1 MPHQLDAS
9 GNPILRHGRPSPRTQ
24 GVTEEGETF
33 QKFGTQQ
40 LKYLDPVKPA
50 LGVTQINTGQTFKG
64 FTTLPVQTIKQFT
77 GWQTSTPFSQQ
88 FQSGTT
94 GALIKPPTQ
103 PQPNGNGK
111 ECDLGCMLT
120 GRGRDC
126 GCTEQKLAE
135 PCTTCDS
142 DKCGNCNAW
151 DLVCEDCNKKN
162 GTCTPPTTPPPC
174 DMGCWITGRGCE
186 CGDDDDECGFWD
198 VGCKVGSWW
207 DKYGIYVM
215 IIGGLIGLGFVLWL
229 LRPLFSMIGA
239 FKGGAV

>member
-1 MPHQLDAS
+1 M
-9 GNPILRHGRPSPRTQ
+9 GRPSPRTQ
-24 GVTEEGETF
+24 GVTINPLTGEKETF

-40 LKYLDPVKPA
+40 LKYIDPTKPA
-50 LGVTQINTGQTFKG
+50 LGVTQINTGTGFKG
-64 FTTLPVQTIKQFT
+64 FTTIPIQTIKEFT
-77 GWQTSTPFSQQ
+77 GWQTTTPFSQQ
-88 FQSGTT
+88 FQAGTT

-103 PQPNGNGK
+103 PQPNGNGNGNGK
-111 ECDLGCMLT
+111 ECDLGCQLT
-120 GRGRDC
+120 GRGCDC

-135 PCTTCDS
+135 QCTTCDS

-151 DLVCEDCNKKN
+151 DLVCEDCQTKN
-162 GTCTPPTTPPPC
+162 GTCAPPTTQPPC

-186 CGDDDDECGFWD
+186 CGGDDEECGFWD

-207 DKYGIYVM
+207 DKYGIIVM

>member
-1 MPHQLDAS
+1 M
-9 GNPILRHGRPSPRTQ
+9 GRPSPRTQ
-24 GVTEEGETF
+24 GGEWDPVTGECTTF
-33 QKFGTQQ
+33 QLFGTQQ

-50 LGVTQINTGQTFKG
+50 LGVTQINTGKTFKG
-64 FTTLPVQTIKQFT
+64 FTTAPVQAIKAIT
-77 GWQTSTPFSQQ
+77 GIQTSTPFSQQ

-103 PQPNGNGK
+103 PQPNGNGNGK
-111 ECDLGCMLT
+111 ECDLGCQLS
-120 GRGRDC
+120 GRGCDC

-135 PCTTCDS
+135 QCTTCDS

-151 DLVCEDCNKKN
+151 DLVCEYCNKKN
-162 GTCTPPTTPPPC
+162 GTCTPPTTQPPC

-207 DKYGIYVM
+207 DKYGIVVM
-215 IIGGLIGLGFVLWL
+215 LIGGLIALGFILWL